1 MERSQRD
8 KVDKREQFENR
19 GRVEKR
25 EKIESLSKTVVGHSG
40 NSDVDLTVNIEI
52 ETRSIAYGMLCSL
65 YAKGELTDFELEK
78 GLRKLENLIE
88 RDKRNKK
95 HHRNVDNKP
104 KLFEFPRSDESKDGH
119 HRSERKKTGSHR
131 NWL

>member
-8 KVDKREQFENR
+8 NVNQREEFENR
-19 GRVEKR
+19 DRVEKR
-25 EKIESLSKTVVGHSG
+25 GKIESLSKTVVGHSG

-78 GLRKLENLIE
+78 GLRKLEDLIG
-88 RDKRNKK
+88 RDKRHKK
-95 HHRNVDNKP
+95 HHTNIDNKP
-104 KLFEFPRSDESKDGH
+104 KLFEFPRSEKKDGH
-119 HRSERKKTGSHR
+119 QSDRNKSGSHR